1 LRYETVVIT
10 GAANGIGKR
19 IAIDISVSTKLL
31 ILIDNDQGVS
41 LEQLAECC
49 RENGATCIA
58 LQIDV
63 TSYQELKNGLK
74 FALAGV
80 SKVDIVFAFAGML
93 LQDAQSIDVGRRIM
107 DVNFFGVANI
117 IDLFIGSNSVNS
129 DLPVPAKIVSAGSI
143 GALVP
148 THNSGF
154 YSASKSALT
163 KYLDSVRLSTLQSNT
178 EIHDIVL
185 GFVKTRMIH
194 GLKHAEFLAITDSRA
209 STLILKSINKRRKR
223 VHSIPKT
230 RNIPWWISSFIP
242 HTLEIRIL
250 ESAFRFFNRK

>member
-1 LRYETVVIT
+1 VIT

-31 ILIDNDQGVS
+31 ILIDDDQGVS
-41 LEQLAECC
+41 LEQVAECC
-49 RENGATCIA
+49 RENGAACIA

-63 TSYQELKNGLK
+63 TSYQELKNGLE

-80 SKVDIVFAFAGML
+80 SKIDIVFAFAGICL
-93 LQDAQSIDVGRRIM
+93 LQDAHSIDVGRRIM

-117 IDLFIGSNSVNS
+117 IDLFIGSNRVNS

-163 KYLDSVRLSTLQSNT
+163 KYLDSVRLSTLQSST

-230 RNIPWWISSFIP
+230 RNVPWWISSFIP

-250 ESAFRFFNRK
+250 ESAFRFLNRK